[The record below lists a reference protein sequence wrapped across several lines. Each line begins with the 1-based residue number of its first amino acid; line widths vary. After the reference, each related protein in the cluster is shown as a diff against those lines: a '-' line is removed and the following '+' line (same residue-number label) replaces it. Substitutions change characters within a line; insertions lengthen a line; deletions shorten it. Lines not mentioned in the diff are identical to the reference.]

1 MKIIF
6 IILLSLF
13 LGNYLDCKTER
24 YLRIDILKEKQ
35 EKKLIIGEWLMCNKI
50 VDDAEISY
58 NVCPEFYFLENG
70 FGKVIKP
77 SKVEIEFTYFLKD
90 NNKVEFTSNSNQFDF
105 ENEEYFYKIYFENK
119 IEVLQ
124 ISSKTEK
131 SKYILYRKIKY

>member
-1 MKIIF
+1 
-6 IILLSLF
+6 
-13 LGNYLDCKTER
+13 
-24 YLRIDILKEKQ
+24 
-35 EKKLIIGEWLMCNKI
+35 MCNKI

-77 SKVEIEFTYFLKD
+77 SKVEIKFTYFLKD

-124 ISSKTEK
+124 VSSKTEK
-131 SKYILYRKIKY
+131 SKYILYRKIKSW